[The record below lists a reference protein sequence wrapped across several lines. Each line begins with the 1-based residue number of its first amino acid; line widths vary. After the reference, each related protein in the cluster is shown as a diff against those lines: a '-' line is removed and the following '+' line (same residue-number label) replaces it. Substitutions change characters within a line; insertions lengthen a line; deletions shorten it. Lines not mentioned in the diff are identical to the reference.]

1 MAAAAE
7 GETIQFRIPSNPR
20 YAPTVRRAIRSIAT
34 NLAFPDETIDDIEL
48 SVGEALV
55 NAIEHGS
62 PEQNRN
68 TIVVTCRISQD
79 KLTIDVRDEG
89 PGFDALAYQPSSELL
104 DERGRGLTLIY
115 NLMDNVRLSSTP
127 KGARIRMVKTK
138 NRPFSRKETHAS
150 P

>member
-1 MAAAAE
+1 MAAAVE
-7 GETIQFRIPSNPR
+7 DETIEFRIPSNPR
-20 YAPTVRRAIRSIAT
+20 YVPTIRRAIRSIAT
-34 NLAFPDETIDDIEL
+34 NLAFPDETASDIEL

-68 TIVVTCRISQD
+68 TVVVTCRISQD
-79 KLTIDVRDEG
+79 NLTIDVRDEG
-89 PGFDALAYQPSSELL
+89 PGFDAVAYQSSPELL

-115 NLMDNVRLSSTP
+115 NLMDNVRLCSTSR
-127 KGARIRMVKTK
+127 GARIRMVKTK
-138 NRPFSRKETHAS
+138 RCPVSRQKTYAS